1 MIDDETVVDKRPGR
15 SVISVSGLRPMQTSG
30 TIFLDNSNKNASYL
44 SLGEINDQKSKN
56 SLKTLNYSL
65 CLKYYKLNRTYDTFR
80 LPRPQKNGA
89 LPIMQM
95 PLDTRENYSIM
106 TTYSRNAHF
115 ITTSSLKLE

>member
-56 SLKTLNYSL
+56 FAKNIKLLSLT
-65 CLKYYKLNRTYDTFR
+65 YYKLNRTYDTFR

-106 TTYSRNAHF
+106 TRYSRNAHF
-115 ITTSSLKLE
+115 ITKSSLKFK

>member
-56 SLKTLNYSL
+56 SLKTLNYS
-65 CLKYYKLNRTYDTFR
+65 
-80 LPRPQKNGA
+80 P
-89 LPIMQM
+89 
-95 PLDTRENYSIM
+95 
-106 TTYSRNAHF
+106 
-115 ITTSSLKLE
+115 